1 MRCTRAYAVAFL
13 CFNLASF
20 AVCQQTSSSATQ
32 ATQLLQQSLAALVGS
47 QTVTDISL
55 SGSARRIAGSDDES
69 GSAVLKAL
77 ASGASRMDLSL
88 PSGTRSEIQNC
99 STAPP
104 TGAWSGPDGVSHT
117 IAYHNLVTGQ
127 AWFFPAFTIAQELS
141 ASGYVATYIGPETR
155 NGQAVQHVSLSQPPL
170 FPNIPG
176 GPSPAHLSQVDFFLD
191 SATFLPA
198 AITFNIH
205 PDNNLLLD
213 IPVEIDF
220 SGYNSVSGAHVPYH
234 IQKYINNSLA
244 LDLQLQSATFNS
256 GLTVN
261 SFSL

>member
-1 MRCTRAYAVAFL
+1 MTALSGGRSITDVT
-13 CFNLASF
+13 
-20 AVCQQTSSSATQ
+20 VSAT
-32 ATQLLQQSLAALVGS
+32 
-47 QTVTDISL
+47 
-55 SGSARRIAGSDDES
+55 ARRIAGSDDES
-69 GSAVLKAL
+69 GTAILKAIV
-77 ASGASRMDLSL
+77 AGASSVNLSL
-88 PSGTRSEIQNC
+88 PSGTRTEIQNC

-104 TGAWSGPDGVSHT
+104 TGAWSGPDGVSHP

-127 AWFFPAFTIAQELS
+127 AWFFPAFTIAQGLS
-141 ASGYVATYIGPETR
+141 ASGYVATYIGSETR

-170 FPNIPG
+170 FPNYPG

-191 SATFLPA
+191 STTFLPA

-220 SGYNSVSGAHVPYH
+220 SNYTSVSGAQVSYH
-234 IQKYINNSLA
+234 IQKYINNSLV
-244 LDLQLQSATFNS
+244 LDLQLQDATFNS